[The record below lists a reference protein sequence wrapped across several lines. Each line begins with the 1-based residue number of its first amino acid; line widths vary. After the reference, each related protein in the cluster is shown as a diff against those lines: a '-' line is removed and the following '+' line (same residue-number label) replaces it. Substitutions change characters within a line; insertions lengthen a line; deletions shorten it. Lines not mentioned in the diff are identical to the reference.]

1 MKRKIKI
8 FLVLT
13 TIFMFGFALLG
24 FMPKA
29 DALTFLK
36 TEYIDIEGDL
46 EETNLLGGIK
56 LYKQKIKSY
65 YDGITDPS
73 TPKYEY
79 YGSTVQWVDLP
90 ASSEEVKMVTWS
102 QGTKHSFKA
111 SRTTLTAKDWEEAHP
126 GWIVLAAVNG
136 DFFQINSTYEANG
149 LMIQDTDVIRAY
161 QHGPASWIGESY
173 GALTWDKDNNFKE
186 GLPSLSR
193 TMSL

>member
-1 MKRKIKI
+1 MKRRIKI

-65 YDGITDPS
+65 YDGITDP
-73 TPKYEY
+73 
-79 YGSTVQWVDLP
+79 
-90 ASSEEVKMVTWS
+90 
-102 QGTKHSFKA
+102 
-111 SRTTLTAKDWEEAHP
+111 
-126 GWIVLAAVNG
+126 
-136 DFFQINSTYEANG
+136 
-149 LMIQDTDVIRAY
+149 IR
-161 QHGPASWIGESY
+161 
-173 GALTWDKDNNFKE
+173 
-186 GLPSLSR
+186 
-193 TMSL
+193 